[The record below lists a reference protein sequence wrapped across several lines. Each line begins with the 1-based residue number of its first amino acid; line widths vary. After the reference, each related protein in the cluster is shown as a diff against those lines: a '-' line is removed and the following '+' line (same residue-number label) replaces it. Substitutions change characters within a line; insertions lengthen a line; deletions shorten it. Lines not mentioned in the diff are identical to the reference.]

1 MARKDA
7 WGQSKRKSERLN
19 GAPLKGEELEE
30 ELTSSRNC
38 ELTMDV
44 IYVYRSEQ
52 EDTRNA

>member
-1 MARKDA
+1 MKIESGDFTLNSPIPRCIQAR
-7 WGQSKRKSERLN
+7 
-19 GAPLKGEELEE
+19 LKGEELEE